1 MKKYLTF
8 LSFFL
13 LTNIVSISA
22 FCQINLI
29 SGKVVDG
36 TSQQGISA
44 VSVTIKSASAGTFT
58 DERGNFK
65 IAYTQS
71 LPVTLVISSVGYQ
84 SQEIIIANIAAP
96 IIINFKPA
104 NSLGQ
109 EVVVSATKVAT
120 RILESPVSIERVNA
134 AAIRNAPA
142 VSYYDVVSNLKGVD
156 VVTSSLTF
164 KTPTTRGFASS
175 GNTRFTQLVDGMDNQ
190 APGLNFS
197 VGGVIGLTQLDV
209 DNLELL
215 PGASSALYG
224 PGGMNG
230 TLIITSKNPFKYQ
243 GLSFE
248 VKEGLMHTDGSE
260 HTPSPYHNWS
270 IRWAKKV
277 SEKFAFKI
285 STELVQAQDW
295 IGIDYRNYKGLAV
308 SGNPSFG
315 TRASDPNYNGIN
327 VYGDETHI
335 DLRLG
340 LRGIA
345 SAAPFLAPY
354 INTLLAS
361 PLNITRT
368 GYKERDILNPNT
380 VNFKLAGAMHYKI
393 TPRTEAILEAF
404 WGTGNT
410 VYTGSDRYSLKNL
423 KIGQYKFELNNKN
436 WLLRAY
442 TTQEDAGESFNASA
456 TMAFFNEAW
465 KPSGGSNGWVAQY
478 SQAFL
483 NAKLNGAS
491 DMDAHTTGRTVADV
505 GRPAEGSAA
514 FKTLFNTVRSIPIYK
529 NGGLF
534 IDKTSLY
541 NVEGQYNLT
550 SAINN
555 IAEVLVGGNYKRYV
569 LNSEGTLFAD
579 SDGKIGINEYGGYVQ
594 VAKQV
599 FDRLK
604 LTVSGRY
611 DKNQNFKGR
620 FTPRATAVFKLSDNS
635 NLRFSYQ
642 TAYRFPSTQQQWIDL
657 QVGGGIRLVGGIP
670 YFNTKYNFATTPT
683 YTYESLQAGTPQLY
697 NAKEFK
703 PETVKSFE
711 AGYKG
716 LLFNGKLLV
725 DLYGYFGQ
733 YNDFIYRKVLVQS
746 KTGSPIQQSDTTNGN
761 AFSVPVN
768 SVEKV
773 KTFGYGIG
781 LDYNLVKNY
790 TIGFNFSSD
799 ELKDVPTTPG
809 FFSYFNAP
817 KVRINVSLANNGFGY
832 KKLLGFNIV
841 YKYQDSFYYQGDFAS
856 GYVPSAQTLD
866 AQFSIKFPKAN
877 SIVKF
882 GANNLLNQYY
892 INAIGNSRVG
902 GLYYISFGYN
912 LN

>member
-1 MKKYLTF
+1 MKKYF
-8 LSFFL
+8 IHLSIFL
-13 LTNIVSISA
+13 LTNFIIITSFAQKNV
-22 FCQINLI
+22 LT
-29 SGKVVDG
+29 GKVIDVVTQEG
-36 TSQQGISA
+36 VSA
-44 VSVTIKSASAGTFT
+44 VSVTIKGSSDGTFT
-58 DERGNFK
+58 DNNGNYK
-65 IAYTQS
+65 ITAQQT
-71 LPVTLVISSVGYQ
+71 LPVTLIITSVGYQ
-84 SQEIIIANIAAP
+84 LQEIIVSDNAAP
-96 IIINFKPA
+96 VTVNLKA
-104 NSLGQ
+104 TSSLGQ

-120 RILESPVSIERVNA
+120 RILESPVSIERVSA
-134 AAIRNAPA
+134 VAIRNAPA
-142 VSYYDVVSNLKGVD
+142 VSYYDVVSTLKGVD

-164 KTPTTRGFASS
+164 KTPTTRGFAGS

-197 VGGVIGLTQLDV
+197 VGSVIGVTQLDV

-215 PGASSALYG
+215 SGASSALYG

-230 TLIITSKNPFKYQ
+230 TLLITSKNPFKYQ
-243 GLSFE
+243 GFSFE
-248 VKEGLMHTDGSE
+248 VKEGIMHTDGSE
-260 HTPSPYHNWS
+260 RPVSPYHNWNM
-270 IRWAKKV
+270 RWAKKL

-285 STELVQAQDW
+285 STELIQAQDW
-295 IGIDYRNYKGLAV
+295 IGTDYRNYKGLAV
-308 SGNPSFG
+308 NGNPSFG

-345 SAAPFLAPY
+345 AAAPFLAPY
-354 INTLLAS
+354 INTLLTS

-368 GYKERDILNPNT
+368 GYKERDVLNPNT
-380 VNFKLAGAMHYKI
+380 VNYKLAGALHYKI
-393 TPRTEAILEAF
+393 TPRTEAILAAY

-423 KIGQYKFELNNKN
+423 KVGQYKLEINNKN

-478 SQAFL
+478 AQAFL

-491 DMDAHTTGRTVADV
+491 DIDAHNTGRGVADV
-505 GRPAEGSAA
+505 GRPAENSTA
-514 FKTLFNTVRSIPIYK
+514 FKTLFNSVRSIPIYK

-534 IDKTSLY
+534 VDKTSLY

-555 IAEVLVGGNYKRYV
+555 VAEVLVGGNYKKYI
-569 LNSEGTLFAD
+569 LNSEGTIFAD
-579 SDGKIGINEYGGYVQ
+579 RDGKIGINEYGGYLQ
-594 VAKQV
+594 VAKQIV
-599 FDRLK
+599 DRLK
-604 LTVSGRY
+604 LTLSGRY

-620 FTPRATAVFKLSDNS
+620 FTPRATAVFKLTENS

-683 YTYESLQAGTPQLY
+683 YTYESLQSGTPQLY
-697 NAKEFK
+697 TAKEFK

-711 AGYKG
+711 TGYKG
-716 LLFNGKLLV
+716 LLFEGKLLV
-725 DLYGYFGQ
+725 DVYGYFGQ
-733 YNDFIYRKVLVQS
+733 YTDFIYRKVLIQS

-761 AFSVPVN
+761 TFSVPVN
-768 SVEKV
+768 SVDKV
-773 KTFGYGIG
+773 KTLGYGIG

-790 TIGFNFSSD
+790 SLGFNFSSD
-799 ELKDVPTTPG
+799 ELKDLPTTPG

-817 KVRINVSLANNGFGY
+817 KVRVNVSFANSGFGY
-832 KKLLGFNIV
+832 KKLLGFNVV
-841 YKYQDSFYYQGDFAS
+841 YKYQDAFYYQGDFAS
-856 GYVPSAQTLD
+856 GNIPSVQTLD
-866 AQFSIKFPKAN
+866 AQFSMKFPKAK

-892 INAIGNSRVG
+892 VNAIGNARVG
-902 GLYYISFGYN
+902 GIYYVSFGYN
-912 LN
+912 IY

>member
-1 MKKYLTF
+1 MKEILKYF
-8 LSFFL
+8 SIFL
-13 LTNIVSISA
+13 LTNFIFFNA
-22 FCQINLI
+22 FAQSNVIN
-29 SGKVVDG
+29 GKVLDNVTQEG
-36 TSQQGISA
+36 VSA
-44 VSVTIKSASAGTFT
+44 VSITIKGESAGTYT
-58 DERGNFK
+58 DNNGNFK
-65 IAYTQS
+65 ITAQQN
-71 LPVTLVISSVGYQ
+71 LPLTLIISSVGFVT
-84 SQEIIIANIAAP
+84 QEILVSNISIP
-96 IIINFKPA
+96 VTVNFKPA

-120 RILESPVSIERVNA
+120 RILESPVSIERVSA

-142 VSYYDVVSNLKGVD
+142 VSYYDVVSTLKGVD

-164 KTPTTRGFASS
+164 KTPNTRGFAGS

-190 APGLNFS
+190 APGLNFA
-197 VGGVIGLTQLDV
+197 VGGVIGVTQLDV

-230 TLIITSKNPFKYQ
+230 TLLITSKNPFKYQ
-243 GLSFE
+243 GFSFE
-248 VKEGLMHTDGSE
+248 VKEGIMHTDGSAR
-260 HTPSPYHNWS
+260 PLSPYHNWS
-270 IRWAKKV
+270 LRWAKQL
-277 SEKFAFKI
+277 SDKFAFKI

-295 IGIDYRNYKGLAV
+295 IGTDYRNYKGLAV
-308 SGNPSFG
+308 NGQPSFG

-345 SAAPFLAPY
+345 AAAPFLAPY
-354 INTLLAS
+354 INTLLTS

-368 GYKERDILNPNT
+368 GYKERDVLNPNT
-380 VNFKLAGAMHYKI
+380 VNYKLAGALHYKI
-393 TPRTEAILEAF
+393 TPRTEAILAAY

-423 KIGQYKFELNNKN
+423 KIGQYKLEINNKN
-436 WLLRAY
+436 WLIRAY

-465 KPSGGSNGWVAQY
+465 KPSGGSTGWVAQY
-478 SQAFL
+478 AQSFL

-491 DMDAHTTGRTVADV
+491 DVDAHTTGRAVADV
-505 GRPAEGSAA
+505 GRPAEGSAE
-514 FKTLFNTVRSIPIYK
+514 FKTLFNTVRTIPIYK

-534 IDKTSLY
+534 VDKTSLY
-541 NVEGQYNLT
+541 NAEGQYNLT
-550 SAINN
+550 SAFNN
-555 IAEVLVGGNYKRYV
+555 VAEVLVGGNFKRYV

-579 SDGKIGINEYGGYVQ
+579 RDGKIGINEYGGYLQ
-594 VAKQV
+594 VAKQIV
-599 FDRLK
+599 DRLK
-604 LTVSGRY
+604 ITLSGRY

-620 FTPRATAVFKLSDNS
+620 FTPRATAVFKLTENS

-670 YFNTKYNFATTPT
+670 YFNTKYNLSSTPT
-683 YTYESLQAGTPQLY
+683 YTYESLQSGTPQLY
-697 NAKEFK
+697 DAKEFK

-716 LLFNGKLLV
+716 LLFDGKLLV

-733 YNDFIYRKVLVQS
+733 YNEFIYRKVLIQS

-768 SVEKV
+768 SIDKV
-773 KTFGYGIG
+773 KTLGYGIG
-781 LDYNLVKNY
+781 LDYNLAKNY
-790 TIGFNFSSD
+790 TLGFNFSSD
-799 ELKDVPTTPG
+799 ELKDLPTTPG

-817 KVRINVSLANNGFGY
+817 KVRVNVSFANNGFGY
-832 KKLLGFNIV
+832 KKLLGFNVV
-841 YKYQDSFYYQGDFAS
+841 YKYQDAFNFQGDFAS
-856 GYVPSAQTLD
+856 GYIPSAQTLD
-866 AQFSIKFPKAN
+866 AQFSMKFPKAKT
-877 SIVKF
+877 IVKL

-902 GLYYISFGYN
+902 GLYYVSFGYN
-912 LN
+912 LY

>member
-36 TSQQGISA
+36 TTQQGISA

>member
-393 TPRTEAILEAF
+393 TPHTEAILEAF

>member
-36 TSQQGISA
+36 TTQQGISA

-393 TPRTEAILEAF
+393 TPHTEAILEAF